1 MAASAPQPWGATASV
16 TIGAVSSEAVWNV
29 PEPLSVHEVPVDG
42 GARVVLRR
50 HGNPN
55 GARLVLSHGV
65 GLSIDLYYPFW
76 SRLTDDFDVVVYDL
90 RSHGW
95 NPVGPL
101 AGHTV
106 PDLVSDHELV
116 LDAIDGR
123 YGPKPQAGVFHSV
136 SSLAPL
142 LSPTEGGRFDAL
154 VLFDPLM
161 RKPGSARTPFDEAA
175 DRAAGI
181 AERRAFR
188 FATREDFADRL
199 RSLAK
204 FEHAVAGMC
213 DLMALT
219 TLRASADGSGYEL
232 RCPREHEARII
243 AYARIYAVLVDLES
257 LACPTK
263 VIGGDPVMPYTYLPP
278 LDLRE
283 MVTVDYDF
291 LPDTTHFLQL
301 EQPAECAAAARGFL
315 ARVGLA

>member
-1 MAASAPQPWGATASV
+1 MGS
-16 TIGAVSSEAVWNV
+16 GAVWTV
-29 PEPLSVHEVPVDG
+29 PEPLSVHEVEVG
-42 GARVVLRR
+42 RGASILLRR
-50 HGNPN
+50 HGNPD

-76 SRLTDDFDVVVYDL
+76 SRLTDDFDVVVHDL

-95 NPVGPL
+95 NSVGPL

-106 PDLVSDHELV
+106 PDLVRDHERV
-116 LDAIDGR
+116 LDAIDRR
-123 YGPKPQAGVFHSV
+123 YGTKPQAGVFHSV
-136 SSLAPL
+136 SALAPL

-161 RKPGSARTPFDEAA
+161 RKPGAARTAFDEAA
-175 DRAAGI
+175 DRAAKI
-181 AERRAFR
+181 AQRRTFR
-188 FATREDFADRL
+188 FATREDFAERL

-204 FEHAVAGMC
+204 FEHAVAGMY
-213 DLMALT
+213 DLMART
-219 TLRASADGSGYEL
+219 TLRSRADGSGYEL
-232 RCPREHEARII
+232 RCPREHEAQII
-243 AYARIYAVLVDLES
+243 AYARIFAVLVDFETLR
-257 LACPTK
+257 CPTK

-301 EQPAECAAAARGFL
+301 EKPAECAAALRGFL
-315 ARVGLA
+315 ASVGLA

>member
-1 MAASAPQPWGATASV
+1 MGGDATV
-16 TIGAVSSEAVWNV
+16 I
-29 PEPLSVHEVPVDG
+29 
-42 GARVVLRR
+42 LRR
-50 HGNPN
+50 HGNPD
-55 GARLVLSHGV
+55 GTRLVLSHGV
-65 GLSIDLYYPFW
+65 GLSVDLYYPFW

-106 PDLVSDHELV
+106 PDLVSDHELI
-116 LDAIDGR
+116 LDAIDRR
-123 YGPKPQAGVFHSV
+123 YGAKPQAGVFHSV
-136 SSLAPL
+136 SALAPL

-175 DRAAGI
+175 DRAARI
-181 AERRAFR
+181 AQRRTFR
-188 FATREDFADRL
+188 FATREEFADRL

-204 FEHAVAGMC
+204 FEHAVPGMY
-213 DLMALT
+213 DLMART
-219 TLRASADGSGYEL
+219 TLRARADGDGYEL
-232 RCPREHEARII
+232 RCPREHEAQII
-243 AYARIYAVLVDLES
+243 AYARIFAVLVDFEA

-301 EQPAECAAAARGFL
+301 EKPEDCAAALRGFL
-315 ARVGLA
+315 AQAALA